1 MKLLKVLSLSLI
13 LGFTFSSC
21 SDDEPKAEDEKGIQ
35 VVTTRGGSSASG
47 LGVACDFKS
56 LFDKYK
62 DEDEEIQDK
71 IDSLD
76 SEDLEDI
83 LNEIFNKQRTMYM
96 IVAGDD
102 LDYEEDDFEKFTG
115 EVFSLVWFADESP
128 QAGVYEASGV
138 RLNIEDPDNL
148 KEDADVVSS
157 EEIEVVLESID
168 DEVMVGTF
176 SGTYTNINGDTEEIS
191 GSFNV
196 DRKSCEE

>member
-1 MKLLKVLSLSLI
+1 MKSLKILALLFVLAC
-13 LGFTFSSC
+13 TVASC
-21 SDDEPKAEDEKGIQ
+21 SKEEPKTEDEKGIQ
-35 VVTTRGGSSASG
+35 IVTTRGGSSASG

-62 DEDEEIQDK
+62 DEDEDIQDK

-83 LNEIFNKQRTMYM
+83 LDEIFNKQRTMYM
-96 IVAGDD
+96 IVAGDE
-102 LDYEEDDFEKFTG
+102 LDYEEDDFKEFTG

-128 QAGVYEASGV
+128 QSGVYEASGI

-157 EEIEVVLESID
+157 EKIEVILETID
-168 DEVMVGTF
+168 DDVMIGSF
-176 SGTYTNINGDTEEIS
+176 SGTYTDIDGNTEEIS

-196 DRKSCEE
+196 DRKSCEK